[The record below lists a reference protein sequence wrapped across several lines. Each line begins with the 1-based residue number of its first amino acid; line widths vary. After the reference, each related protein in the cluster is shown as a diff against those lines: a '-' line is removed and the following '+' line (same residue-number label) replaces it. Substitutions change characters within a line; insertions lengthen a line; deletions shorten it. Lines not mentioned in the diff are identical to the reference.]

1 MSATDIAT
9 SIDVDLDLIYE
20 QTKAVAEEL
29 IEIANMKP
37 GQILVVGCSSSEI
50 AAHVIGCYSSSEVGQ
65 AVFTA
70 LSKRD
75 KKNMVLSP
83 RRPAAATHLT
93 AP

>member
-37 GQILVVGCSSSEI
+37 GQILVVGCSSGWHRKAEHSRFFF
-50 AAHVIGCYSSSEVGQ
+50 S
-65 AVFTA
+65 
-70 LSKRD
+70 
-75 KKNMVLSP
+75 
-83 RRPAAATHLT
+83 
-93 AP
+93 